1 MSDLIKTL
9 HPQNNIEDNVYP
21 NIIAD
26 NIPDSSISSSKL
38 DSTLLTTINNKAN
51 SSDISDKKITI
62 TQNGVTKGSFT
73 LNQTS
78 NSVIALDNGSSMGL
92 VVNINT
98 NSTTSD
104 LIPLIEFNIT
114 NDNYNYENWLWF
126 DPSSDDNVVWIGE
139 GSGDAT
145 LTIKNDNSIII
156 EDIHNITLGT
166 SSNPITSINANQIT
180 ANQITANQI
189 NTTDEKI
196 LIIQQTELTLTIEKT
211 NFCQYEIPEEY
222 SDYIIK
228 MFQDSTDTPY
238 YIKLNQTYDGHSLG
252 VCQSTIT
259 LPLKKITTYLYKTNT
274 LELSNC
280 YLVALFGDVDLTNY
294 ETKTYNF
301 FTIKFDSSKNLF
313 YLYTPFKILNEYSEN
328 TITILKKNIY

>member
-78 NSVIALDNGSSMGL
+78 NSVIALD
-92 VVNINT
+92 
-98 NSTTSD
+98 
-104 LIPLIEFNIT
+104 
-114 NDNYNYENWLWF
+114 
-126 DPSSDDNVVWIGE
+126 
-139 GSGDAT
+139 SG
-145 LTIKNDNSIII
+145 
-156 EDIHNITLGT
+156 
-166 SSNPITSINANQIT
+166 
-180 ANQITANQI
+180 
-189 NTTDEKI
+189 TDETI

-238 YIKLNQTYDGHSLG
+238 YIKLNQTYDGQSLG
-252 VCQSTIT
+252 ICQSTIT
-259 LPLKKITTYLYKTNT
+259 LSLKKITTYLYNTNT

-301 FTIKFDSSKNLF
+301 FTIKFDSGKNLF

>member
-38 DSTLLTTINNKAN
+38 NSTLLTTINNKAN

-62 TQNGVTKGSFT
+62 TQSGVTKGSFT

-104 LIPLIEFNIT
+104 LISLIEFNIT

-126 DPSSDDNVVWIGE
+126 DPSSSDNVVWIGE
-139 GSGDAT
+139 GYGDET

-166 SSNPITSINANQIT
+166 SSNPITSINANQI
-180 ANQITANQI
+180 IANQI
-189 NTTDEKI
+189 NTTVETI

-211 NFCQYEIPEEY
+211 NFCQYEIPEKY

-228 MFQDSTDTPY
+228 MFQNSTDTPY
-238 YIKLNQTYDGHSLG
+238 YIKLNQTYDGDSLG

-259 LPLKKITTYLYKTNT
+259 LPLKKITTYLYK
-274 LELSNC
+274 
-280 YLVALFGDVDLTNY
+280 V
-294 ETKTYNF
+294 
-301 FTIKFDSSKNLF
+301 I
-313 YLYTPFKILNEYSEN
+313 
-328 TITILKKNIY
+328 